1 MPELVQL
8 VKWELEAFLVLLGA
22 IVAFQLLTGRIKT
35 SGLFRGQISGRPV
48 GQNQYFSPERV
59 QLLIFTL
66 GAALYYLSQVINN
79 PNPGTFPEVPASW
92 PAILGGSHAIYLGGK
107 SYARWFAN
115 GKK

>member
-8 VKWELEAFLVLLGA
+8 VKWEVEAFLVLLAA

-66 GAALYYLSQVINN
+66 GAAIYYLSQVINN

-92 PAILGGSHAIYLGGK
+92 PAILGGSQAIYLGGK
-107 SYARWFAN
+107 SYARWFA